1 VRFAF
6 RSSRASVGCGGETDP
21 PQAHIRRLAENLA
34 DEGWI
39 VLVRGEASA
48 TAVQLDGLATERESE
63 IAVRG
68 RCPKKTIKLEQLVR
82 LTADGGAVTEPAC
95 SSEFRRR
102 WSILLT
108 SKKLMSSQRYEK

>member
-1 VRFAF
+1 
-6 RSSRASVGCGGETDP
+6 
-21 PQAHIRRLAENLA
+21 LA

-48 TAVQLDGLATERESE
+48 TAVHLDGLATERESE

-68 RCPKKTIKLEQLVR
+68 RYPKKTIKIEQLVR

-108 SKKLMSSQRYEK
+108 FKKLMSSQRYEK